1 MTQPIQQWEVA
12 ATSGQCFR
20 VEIRGA
26 APEKAVAI
34 LEWCDGHEE
43 NSTQRVPGAFY
54 RAFLTRAEKGWHG
67 VFTAPP
73 ETKSLR
79 VLVEHWTHLGAPE
92 TGDYECE
99 CHEVEASAP
108 REIRVAVAHN
118 RAPQNA
124 TIESNIALMCEAI
137 GEAGKQ
143 KVQLLCLTENFPDR
157 TVNAPLADRALT
169 PDDERLQPLFDAI
182 RAANLYA
189 VFTLHERTPQ
199 GVFIAAWLVSPQ
211 GEIIGRYNKCNL
223 TLSELEAGLSPGHE
237 VSVFDTPIG
246 KIGILICWD
255 AWFPESATEL
265 AKRGVEIVCFP
276 LAGDGAPAHYEHVW
290 RARALDNQVFWLAS
304 ATDNCSPMP
313 SRIIAPDG
321 SVLAETKTP
330 NTIITADIN
339 LNARVETYWLSVGPY
354 LSQNAQCLRTTL
366 VCRGKRAALKTKINC
381 QNS

>member
-1 MTQPIQQWEVA
+1 MNQPVQQWEFEA
-12 ATSGQCFR
+12 APNQTFR
-20 VEIRGA
+20 IEIRGA

-34 LEWCDGHEE
+34 LEWCDGREA
-43 NSTQRVPGAFY
+43 NSTQRVPRAFY

-73 ETKSLR
+73 EAKSLR
-79 VLVEHWTHLGAPE
+79 VLVEHWTHLGAPK
-92 TGDYECE
+92 TGEYECE
-99 CHEVEASAP
+99 CHEIESPAS
-108 REIRVAVAHN
+108 RQIRVAVAHN
-118 RAPQNA
+118 RAPSNA
-124 TIESNIALMCEAI
+124 TIETNIALMCAAI
-137 GEAGKQ
+137 EEAGRQ
-143 KVQLLCLTENFPDR
+143 NAQLICLTENFPDR
-157 TVNAPLADRALT
+157 MVNAPLCERALT
-169 PDDERLQPLFDAI
+169 ADDARVQPLFDAI

-189 VFTLHERTPQ
+189 VFALHEKTTQ

-211 GEIIGRYNKCNL
+211 GEIVGRYNKRNL

-237 VSVFDTPIG
+237 VSVFDTLIG

-265 AKRGVEIVCFP
+265 AKRGAEIICFP

-304 ATDNCSPMP
+304 ATHNCSPMP

-321 SVLAETKTP
+321 NILAETKTP

-354 LSQNAQCLRTTL
+354 LSQTRNVYGHSRL
-366 VCRGKRAALKTKINC
+366 
-381 QNS
+381 S